1 MSDIVFECPFCAAS
15 LKVDASAVGMQVEC
29 PECAKGITIPK
40 ALPSEPEKTADSTAN
55 TDTMAAP
62 RFDSDTAA
70 PEPRARAPEKAHAIK
85 PEDFRRLL
93 EETAR
98 AMVPQ
103 LEKAASEIRVAF
115 G

>member
-29 PECAKGITIPK
+29 PECAKGITIPEAK
-40 ALPSEPEKTADSTAN
+40 PSEPEKTVASSAN
-55 TDTMAAP
+55 TDTTAAP
-62 RFDSDTAA
+62 RFDTGTAA
-70 PEPRARAPEKAHAIK
+70 PELRPRTPEKAHAMK

-103 LEKAASEIRVAF
+103 LEKAASEVRVAF

>member
-1 MSDIVFECPFCAAS
+1 VSDIVFECPFCAAS

-29 PECAKGITIPK
+29 PECAKGITIPE
-40 ALPSEPEKTADSTAN
+40 AIPSDPEKTVASTAN
-55 TDTMAAP
+55 TDTMATP
-62 RFDSDTAA
+62 RFDTDTAA
-70 PEPRARAPEKAHAIK
+70 PEHRPRAPEKAHAIK

-93 EETAR
+93 EETAQ

-103 LEKAASEIRVAF
+103 LEKAASEVRVAF

>member
-1 MSDIVFECPFCAAS
+1 MSDIVFECPFCTAS

-29 PECAKGITIPK
+29 PECAKGITIPEAK
-40 ALPSEPEKTADSTAN
+40 PSEPEKTVAYSAN
-55 TDTMAAP
+55 TDTTDAP
-62 RFDSDTAA
+62 RFDTGTAA
-70 PEPRARAPEKAHAIK
+70 PEPRPRTPEKAHAMK

-103 LEKAASEIRVAF
+103 LEKAASEVRVAF

>member
-1 MSDIVFECPFCAAS
+1 MSDIVFECPFCSAS

-29 PECAKGITIPK
+29 PECAKQITIPESNP
-40 ALPSEPEKTADSTAN
+40 AEPVGAVAATTNTDTISAPEIEADTAARGSVPRSPEKTHS
-55 TDTMAAP
+55 M
-62 RFDSDTAA
+62 
-70 PEPRARAPEKAHAIK
+70 K
-85 PEDFRRLL
+85 PEEFRRLL

-103 LEKAASEIRVAF
+103 LEKAASEVRVAF